1 MKKIALLTD
10 IHANLPALL
19 SVLREVKE
27 SGATEIVFL
36 GDIVGYGAS
45 PSECVQWVRKLG
57 GKCVMGNHDEAVPY
71 YRASPK
77 SRNDPRKNK
86 DGFLAGLIHAAE
98 TLSEDDAEWL
108 KNLPYVLE
116 ISGAWV
122 AHGSIDDP
130 EKFNYVED
138 QESAADTLNFLS
150 RMEIKLGFFGH
161 THVPNIFAEDADK
174 LEWIN
179 DSTVRIPEDMACA
192 VTVGSCGQARTR
204 DDLRACWSLWNPEE
218 RIVEF
223 RRTEYNRFQAALDT
237 AKAGLPLD
245 VAARVL
251 TDAEFTEFCR

>member
-45 PSECVQWVRKLG
+45 PAECVQWVRKLG
-57 GKCVMGNHDEAVPY
+57 GHCVMGNHDLAVPY
-71 YRASPK
+71 YRENAQ
-77 SRNDPRKNK
+77 RRTDPRKIR
-86 DGFLAGLIHAAE
+86 DGYLAGLIHAAE
-98 TLSEDDAEWL
+98 TLAEEDAEWL
-108 KNLPYVLE
+108 MNLPYVME
-116 ISGAWV
+116 IPGAWI
-122 AHGSIDDP
+122 AHASIDDP
-130 EKFNYVED
+130 KNFNYVED

-161 THVPNIFAEDADK
+161 THVPNIFAEDASK

-179 DSTVRIPEDMACA
+179 DSTVRIPGDMACA
-192 VTVGSCGQARTR
+192 VTVGSCGQPRTR
-204 DDLRACWSLWNPEE
+204 DDLRACWALWNPEE

-223 RRTEYNRFQAALDT
+223 RRTEYNRIKAAQDA
-237 AKAGLPLD
+237 AKAGLPLE
-245 VAARVL
+245 AASRVL
-251 TDAEFTEFCR
+251 TDAEFAELCR